1 MARDDLYPSAP
12 IVSMIVSRESRV
24 VRVRLR
30 PVRVVSRGAFVPIS
44 NVQVVWGSRTVPY
57 NVPSRSS
64 LFRLQYY
71 LSPKEGSDLSPFYF
85 LPWTHLDLRKSRL
98 GDGWGLPLQE
108 EPRSRRGPGGA
119 RANMFKCA
127 RRLPRC
133 PRRDTSLSVRTREGG
148 CRVDRACVM
157 PLELLRR

>member
-1 MARDDLYPSAP
+1 MARDGLYPSAP
-12 IVSMIVSRESRV
+12 IVSMIVSRVWFACDSDQC
-24 VRVRLR
+24 
-30 PVRVVSRGAFVPIS
+30 VSCRTRGAFVPIS
-44 NVQVVWGSRTVPY
+44 MLVVWGSRKVPY
-57 NVPSRSS
+57 NVRSRSS

-98 GDGWGLPLQE
+98 GVGGVFALPLQE

-157 PLELLRR
+157 PLEFG